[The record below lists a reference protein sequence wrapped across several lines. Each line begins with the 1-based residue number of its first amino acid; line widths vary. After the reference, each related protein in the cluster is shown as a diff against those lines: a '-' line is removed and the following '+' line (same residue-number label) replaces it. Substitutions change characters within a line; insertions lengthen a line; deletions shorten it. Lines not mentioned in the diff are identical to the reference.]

1 MVKENK
7 NIYVTELGE
16 VVNRIMKQC
25 FPSIVDIAFTA
36 NLEFLLDSVGEG
48 LTPWKTIVRN
58 FYPDLMAAVDEAQ
71 RTLETV
77 HIADEE
83 SDEICE
89 VCGRRMVIKYGPHGK
104 FLAWSGIPGVPEYEA
119 VSGEDRHPVSEV
131 RKRSH
136 HQEDEKRQKVLRL

>member
-77 HIADEE
+77 I
-83 SDEICE
+83 S
-89 VCGRRMVIKYGPHGK
+89 RMRNRMR
-104 FLAWSGIPGVPEYEA
+104 S
-119 VSGEDRHPVSEV
+119 V
-131 RKRSH
+131 RSRKTDGHQVRSS
-136 HQEDEKRQKVLRL
+136 R